1 MLIGSQSSFAIDCYC
16 DSPHNDTRWVIG
28 RMCVWIDGKRLGDIT
43 ETSCVLNV
51 TAGQLDELLRR
62 IDSLDDPALVNLD
75 DRATYDLLD
84 LALYV
89 DDELSDEKV
98 TADEKRFAKFDFLT
112 NGRESFDR
120 SKSFIT
126 NDANGLRIMFTN
138 ENDEFFVGRVSRS
151 ELFHVVTG
159 YLGWVSNASR
169 HIE

>member
-1 MLIGSQSSFAIDCYC
+1 MLIGSKSSFAIECYC

-28 RMCVWIDGKRLGDIT
+28 RMCVWIGGKRLGDIT

-98 TADEKRFAKFDFLT
+98 TADAKRFAKFGSVR
-112 NGRESFDR
+112 NS
-120 SKSFIT
+120 
-126 NDANGLRIMFTN
+126 
-138 ENDEFFVGRVSRS
+138 VSI
-151 ELFHVVTG
+151 L
-159 YLGWVSNASR
+159 
-169 HIE
+169 